1 MSDMAKKNK
10 KKINVI
16 DVVIILLVLA
26 LIGTAVY
33 RIYSEISK
41 NTSAKKSNIILT
53 FECEVTYDSIL
64 KYAKDGDAVYL
75 ESDGTLLGYLHKADG
90 ATDALYAVADDTGSG
105 SSEGGANKSVKL
117 LGTLKLSSDAREA
130 QNGGYYV
137 INGNN
142 ITNGS
147 TLNVYTETTVMK
159 IVVKSIENS
168 QEK

>member
-1 MSDMAKKNK
+1 MSNMAKKNK

-26 LIGTAVY
+26 LIGTAAY
-33 RIYSEISK
+33 RIYSEITK
-41 NTSAKKSNIILT
+41 NISAKKSNIILT

-64 KYAKDGDAVYL
+64 KYVKNGDAVYL
-75 ESDGTLLGYLHKADG
+75 LSDGTLLGYFFKADG
-90 ATDALYAVADDTGSG
+90 ATHAQNAITDDTDSTEGS
-105 SSEGGANKSVKL
+105 AIKSVKL
-117 LGTLKLSSDAREA
+117 RGTLKLSANAREA

-142 ITNGS
+142 ITKGS
-147 TLNVYTETTVMK
+147 TLDVYTETAVMK

>member
-1 MSDMAKKNK
+1 MGNMTKNNK

-26 LIGTAVY
+26 LIGTAAY
-33 RIYSEISK
+33 RIYSEITK
-41 NTSAKKSNIILT
+41 NISGKKSNIILT

-64 KYAKDGDAVYL
+64 KYVKNGDAVYL
-75 ESDGTLLGYLHKADG
+75 SSDGTLLGYLHK
-90 ATDALYAVADDTGSG
+90 TDEAANVLYAITDDTDSTEGS
-105 SSEGGANKSVKL
+105 AIKSIIL
-117 LGTLKLSSDAREA
+117 RGTLKLSADAREA

-142 ITNGS
+142 ITKGS
-147 TLNVYTETTVMK
+147 TLDVYTETTVMK
-159 IVVKSIENS
+159 IVVKSIENM

>member
-1 MSDMAKKNK
+1 MGNIARKSK

-26 LIGTAVY
+26 LIGTAAY
-33 RIYSEISK
+33 RIYSEITK
-41 NTSAKKSNIILT
+41 NISAKKSNIILT
-53 FECEVTYDSIL
+53 FECEVTYDNIL
-64 KYAKDGDAVYL
+64 KYVKSGDAVYL
-75 ESDGTLLGYLHKADG
+75 SSDGTLLGYLFKADG
-90 ATDALYAVADDTGSG
+90 ATDALYSINDDTVSG
-105 SSEGGANKSVKL
+105 SSDGSSNKSTQL
-117 LGTLKLSSDAREA
+117 RGTLKLSADAREA

-142 ITNGS
+142 ITKGS
-147 TLNVYTETTVMK
+147 TLDVYTETAVME